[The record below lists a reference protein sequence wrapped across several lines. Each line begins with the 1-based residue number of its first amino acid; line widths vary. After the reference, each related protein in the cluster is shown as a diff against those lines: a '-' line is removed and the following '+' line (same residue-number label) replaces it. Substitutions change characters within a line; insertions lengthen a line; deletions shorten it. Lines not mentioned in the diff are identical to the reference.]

1 MSLYRLINKKYNVD
15 ALVEI
20 NCGVKEMEEL
30 INKFNEKKL
39 QHTGPRFVEFV
50 NATTSYV
57 AECLANPILFD
68 F

>member
-1 MSLYRLINKKYNVD
+1 MLYRLINKKENID

-20 NCGVKEMEEL
+20 NCGVKVMEEL
-30 INKFNEKKL
+30 INKFNEKNLK
-39 QHTGPRFVEFV
+39 HSGPRFVEFV

-57 AECLANPILFD
+57 AELFANPVLFD